1 MATRFYY
8 SLDSFTTV
16 TIAEQGAWDYTV
28 ADHVKCYMKTTNP
41 GDMGFV
47 LEAYTGGSSTYRFR
61 TFVTEPMSGGIA
73 FSAGTTWK
81 WVGRI
86 KESSTSANVYSLFH
100 IAIVSE
106 DGATTRAEF
115 SSKQQDG
122 TEAATTSTSRSNL
135 NTGGIVYTT
144 VAGDRLVFECGWE
157 QGAGTY
163 TATLSRG
170 NVDASDLD
178 DSDADTG
185 INNPWLETSATIT
198 FGGGDPAPPATN
210 EDWDATVYISGV
222 LDEFI

>member
-1 MATRFYY
+1 MATRLYY
-8 SLDSFTTV
+8 SLDTFSIV
-16 TIAEQGAWDYTV
+16 TIAEQGAWGSTV
-28 ADHVKCYMKTTNP
+28 ADHVKCYMWDVNP

-47 LEAYTGGSSTYRFR
+47 LEAYTGGSGTYRFR
-61 TFVTEPMSGGIA
+61 TFCTEPMS
-73 FSAGTTWK
+73 AGLVFNGATTWK
-81 WVGRI
+81 WVTRI
-86 KESSTSANVYSLFH
+86 KESSSSANIYTLFH
-100 IAIVSE
+100 IAIMSE

-122 TEAATTSTSRSNL
+122 TEATTTTTSRTNT

-144 VAGDRLVFECGWE
+144 VSGDRLVFECGWE

-178 DSDADTG
+178 DSDIDTG
-185 INNPWLETSATIT
+185 INNPWMECSTTIT
-198 FGGGDPAPPATN
+198 WAAGDPPPPASS
-210 EDWDATVYISGV
+210 EDWGAAIYISGV